1 MTVHTSIPSA
11 INILKMQSLGHC
23 LQTRGFTIE
32 LCKEKHA
39 DMLSQRKKNETVE
52 ECWKYSPTCY
62 RLTGTQERAG
72 AFSKRTAT
80 VQPGRALCNFK
91 IPLYSFPN
99 YCCWVQEDKSAAF
112 Q

>member
-39 DMLSQRKKNETVE
+39 DMLSQRKKM
-52 ECWKYSPTCY
+52 KM
-62 RLTGTQERAG
+62 
-72 AFSKRTAT
+72 
-80 VQPGRALCNFK
+80 
-91 IPLYSFPN
+91 
-99 YCCWVQEDKSAAF
+99 
-112 Q
+112 